1 MKAEPSFR
9 RVQGQEEGGQP
20 SFVSE
25 APCALRLAKQGED
38 GEEAMGDPK
47 TTRPIQRDSAGV
59 NLAITPLSAD
69 GAEQTAPGCSPTRNH
84 STDYDAWR
92 HYLRGVFGAAM
103 LLPFFVAT
111 YLIAFWLRFEGQTPP
126 RVEQWFWSTVGYVV
140 AIKLAVFV
148 GFRIHRSWGRFV
160 TFSDLARLV
169 QAAGLALLATAMA
182 ERFFGPSQMAPRAI
196 LLLDCGATIVLLG
209 GFRAGQ
215 RAMWDRSWSSF
226 FWNGAVPTLIVGA
239 DEAGEGVLRAVLR
252 DSRRRYRVLGF
263 LDRDPRKVGSCLG
276 GVPVLG
282 TVERI
287 AEIAPKLGVREAFLA
302 AGDITGREVRKL
314 VADARAAG
322 VALKVLPSYQQLLT
336 GRAALQPQPVS
347 IHDLLR
353 REPVALEMD
362 HIREWLR
369 DRVLLVTGSAGSIGS
384 EIARQ
389 LIPFAPRKLILLD
402 RNETGQFFLERELA
416 NLLASREPRQRIEM
430 EVLLADLLDRPRI
443 ENLLKQHRPDVIFH
457 AAAYKHVPLM
467 ESHPG
472 EAVKNIVFATR
483 QLADAA
489 ESAGVQSF
497 VMISTDK
504 AVNPTSVMGACKRLA
519 EMYVQSLTREARCRF
534 VTVRFGNVLDSAGSV
549 VQIFRKQIAAGG
561 PVTVTDPRMERFFM
575 TIPEAARLVIQAGV
589 IGRAGEILVL
599 DMGEPVRILDLAV
612 DMIRLSGLEVG
623 RDIEIRYV
631 GLRPGEKLYE
641 ELQAAG
647 EQSLPTRHPKIRI
660 AVSPAADLA
669 ALRQNLARLHRLADS
684 RPGEVLR
691 VLQDMI
697 PGYRRDTVAPRE
709 VVAAEA
715 AEENA
720 RLRAA

>member
-1 MKAEPSFR
+1 MKSEPSFR
-9 RVQGQEEGGQP
+9 RDSEQGEGRQS
-20 SFVSE
+20 SFAGKHPPV
-25 APCALRLAKQGED
+25 PRLAEPGSDATD
-38 GEEAMGDPK
+38 GGAATIAIHVP
-47 TTRPIQRDSAGV
+47 PRDSAAANV
-59 NLAITPLSAD
+59 RLSQLRADDAEDATPHRLPM
-69 GAEQTAPGCSPTRNH
+69 ENPGTVRG
-84 STDYDAWR
+84 TWR
-92 HYLRGVFGAAM
+92 HHLRGLLGAAM
-103 LLPFFVAT
+103 LLPFFVGA
-111 YLIAFWLRFEGQTPP
+111 YLAAFWLRFEGQTPP

-148 GFRIHRSWGRFV
+148 GFRIHRSWGRFL

-182 ERFFGPSQMAPRAI
+182 ERFFGPPQPAPRAI
-196 LLLDCGATIVLLG
+196 LLLDCGVTIVLLG
-209 GFRAGQ
+209 GFRAVQ

-226 FWNGAVPTLIVGA
+226 FWNGSVPTLIVGA
-239 DEAGEGVLRAVLR
+239 DEAGEGALRAVLR
-252 DSRRRYRVLGF
+252 DPRRRYRVLGF

-282 TVERI
+282 TVDRI
-287 AEIAPKLGVREAFLA
+287 ADIASKLNVQEAFLA
-302 AGDITGREVRKL
+302 ADDITGQEVRRL

-336 GRAALQPQPVS
+336 GRVALRPQPVS

-362 HIREWLR
+362 HIRDWLR

-389 LIPFAPRKLILLD
+389 LIAFSPRKLILLD

-416 NLLASREPRQRIEM
+416 DLLSAKDGGGLVEIE
-430 EVLLADLLDRPRI
+430 VVLADLLDRPRV
-443 ENLLKQHRPDVIFH
+443 ESLLKRHRPDVIFH

-519 EMYVQSLTREARCRF
+519 EMYVQSLTREVRCRF

-599 DMGEPVRILDLAV
+599 DMGEPIRILDLAV

-623 RDIEIRYV
+623 RDIEVKIV

-641 ELQAAG
+641 ELQASG
-647 EQSLPTRHPKIRI
+647 ERSLPTRHPKIRI
-660 AVSPAADLA
+660 AAGPAGDLA
-669 ALRQNLARLHRLADS
+669 ALRQSLARLRNLVDD
-684 RPGEVLR
+684 RPGEVLE
-691 VLQDMI
+691 VLRDLI
-697 PGYRRDTVAPRE
+697 PGYRTDTGVPQ
-709 VVAAEA
+709 EA
-715 AEENA
+715 ATAENA

>member
-1 MKAEPSFR
+1 MKSLPLFGRANGR
-9 RVQGQEEGGQP
+9 EENGP
-20 SFVSE
+20 ASPAAKF
-25 APCALRLAKQGED
+25 RLAPRLPEHED
-38 GEEAMGDPK
+38 GGA
-47 TTRPIQRDSAGV
+47 
-59 NLAITPLSAD
+59 NLSASQSP
-69 GAEQTAPGCSPTRNH
+69 AIEQESATPRLSSADSGGMTPGV
-84 STDYDAWR
+84 WR
-92 HYLRGVFGAAM
+92 HHLRGLLGAAM
-103 LLPFFVAT
+103 LLPFLLAA
-111 YLIAFWLRFEGQTPP
+111 YLTAFWLRFEGQTPP

-148 GFRIHRSWGRFV
+148 GFRIHRSWGRFL

-182 ERFFGPSQMAPRAI
+182 ERFFGPPQMAPRAI

-209 GFRAGQ
+209 GFRAVQ

-226 FWNGAVPTLIVGA
+226 FWSGAVPTLIVGA
-239 DEAGEGVLRAVLR
+239 DEAGEGALRAVLR

-263 LDRDPRKVGSCLG
+263 LDRDPRKVGGCLG

-282 TVERI
+282 TVDRI
-287 AEIAPKLGVREAFLA
+287 ADIAAKLGVKEVFLA
-302 AGDITGREVRKL
+302 AGDITGREVRRL
-314 VADARAAG
+314 AADARAAG

-336 GRAALQPQPVS
+336 GRVALQPQPVS
-347 IHDLLR
+347 IQDLLR

-362 HIREWLR
+362 HIRDWLR

-416 NLLASREPRQRIEM
+416 DLLASREEGRFIDM
-430 EVLLADLLDRPRI
+430 EVVLADLLDRRRV
-443 ENLLKQHRPDVIFH
+443 ENLLQRYRPDVIFH

-489 ESAGVQSF
+489 ESAGVTSF

-519 EMYVQSLTREARCRF
+519 EMYVQSLTREVRCRF

-669 ALRQNLARLHRLADS
+669 ALRQNLARLRNLADD
-684 RPGEVLR
+684 RPGEVLQ
-691 VLQDMI
+691 VLQDLI
-697 PGYRRDTVAPRE
+697 PGYRPDTAAPRE
-709 VVAAEA
+709 AAA
-715 AEENA
+715 KPV

>member
-1 MKAEPSFR
+1 MRSEPSFR
-9 RVQGQEEGGQP
+9 RDSEQGEGRP
-20 SFVSE
+20 SSFGGKPPLV
-25 APCALRLAKQGED
+25 PRLAEPGSDAVDD
-38 GEEAMGDPK
+38 GVAIRAVP
-47 TTRPIQRDSAGV
+47 RDSVAA
-59 NLAITPLSAD
+59 NIRLSPLRAD
-69 GAEQTAPGCSPTRNH
+69 HEEDASPQRLPPEDPVTARGT
-84 STDYDAWR
+84 WR
-92 HYLRGVFGAAM
+92 HHPRGLLGAAM
-103 LLPFFVAT
+103 LLPFFVGA
-111 YLIAFWLRFEGQTPP
+111 YFAAFWLRFEGQTPP

-140 AIKLAVFV
+140 AIKLAVFI
-148 GFRIHRSWGRFV
+148 GFRMHRSWGRFL

-182 ERFFGPSQMAPRAI
+182 ERFFGPAQPAPRAI

-209 GFRAGQ
+209 GFRAVQ

-226 FWNGAVPTLIVGA
+226 FWSGAVPTLIVGA
-239 DEAGEGVLRAVLR
+239 DEAGEGALRAVLR

-263 LDRDPRKVGSCLG
+263 LDRDPRKVGGCLG
-276 GVPVLG
+276 GVPILG
-282 TVERI
+282 TVDRI
-287 AEIAPKLGVREAFLA
+287 ADIASKLNVREAFLA

-314 VADARAAG
+314 VSDARAAG

-336 GRAALQPQPVS
+336 GRVALQPQPIS

-362 HIREWLR
+362 HIRDWLR

-389 LIPFAPRKLILLD
+389 LIAFSPRKLILLD

-416 NLLASREPRQRIEM
+416 DLVAAQDGDRRVEAK
-430 EVLLADLLDRPRI
+430 VVLADLLDRARVDS
-443 ENLLKQHRPDVIFH
+443 LLQRHRPDVIFH

-519 EMYVQSLTREARCRF
+519 EMYVQSLTREACCRF

-589 IGRAGEILVL
+589 IGRSGEILVL
-599 DMGEPVRILDLAV
+599 DMGEPVRILNLAV

-623 RDIEIRYV
+623 RDIEIKFV
-631 GLRPGEKLYE
+631 GLRPGEKLHE

-647 EQSLPTRHPKIRI
+647 ERSLPTRHPKIRI
-660 AVSPAADLA
+660 ALSPAADLA
-669 ALRQNLARLHRLADS
+669 ALRQSLARLRNLVDD
-684 RPGEVLR
+684 RPGEALEVLR
-691 VLQDMI
+691 DLV
-697 PGYRRDTVAPRE
+697 PGYRGDTAPPRE
-709 VVAAEA
+709 AAT
-715 AEENA
+715 AENV

>member
-1 MKAEPSFR
+1 MKSLPLFGRANGR
-9 RVQGQEEGGQP
+9 EENGP
-20 SFVSE
+20 ASPAAKF
-25 APCALRLAKQGED
+25 RLAPRLPEHED
-38 GEEAMGDPK
+38 GGA
-47 TTRPIQRDSAGV
+47 
-59 NLAITPLSAD
+59 NLSASQSP
-69 GAEQTAPGCSPTRNH
+69 AVEQDNATPRLSAADSGGTTPGV
-84 STDYDAWR
+84 WR
-92 HYLRGVFGAAM
+92 HHLRGLLGAAM
-103 LLPFFVAT
+103 LLPFLLAA
-111 YLIAFWLRFEGQTPP
+111 YLTAFWLRFEGQTPP

-148 GFRIHRSWGRFV
+148 GFRIHRSWGRFL
-160 TFSDLARLV
+160 TFSDLARLI

-182 ERFFGPSQMAPRAI
+182 ERFFGPPQMAPRAI

-209 GFRAGQ
+209 GFRAVQ

-226 FWNGAVPTLIVGA
+226 FWSGAVPTLIVGA
-239 DEAGEGVLRAVLR
+239 DEAGEGALRAVLR

-263 LDRDPRKVGSCLG
+263 LDRDPRKVGGCLG

-282 TVERI
+282 TVDRI
-287 AEIAPKLGVREAFLA
+287 ADISAKLGVKEVFLA
-302 AGDITGREVRKL
+302 AGDITGREVRRL
-314 VADARAAG
+314 AADARAAG

-336 GRAALQPQPVS
+336 GRVALQPQPVS
-347 IHDLLR
+347 IQDLLR

-362 HIREWLR
+362 HIRDWLR

-416 NLLASREPRQRIEM
+416 DLLALREEGRFIDM
-430 EVLLADLLDRPRI
+430 EVVLADLLDRRRV
-443 ENLLKQHRPDVIFH
+443 ENLLQRYRPDVIFH

-489 ESAGVQSF
+489 ESAGVTSF

-519 EMYVQSLTREARCRF
+519 EMYVQSLTREVRCRF

-669 ALRQNLARLHRLADS
+669 ALRQNLARLRNLADD
-684 RPGEVLR
+684 RPGEVLQ
-691 VLQDMI
+691 VLQDLI
-697 PGYRRDTVAPRE
+697 PGYRPDTAAPRE
-709 VVAAEA
+709 AAA
-715 AEENA
+715 KPV